1 MKKYFSLTVICV
13 IGVSFLSVLLNY
25 QIKDVID
32 AASNQD
38 TYTFFSQIAYLL
50 GIILLLLVVEYGRK
64 VFNILYLNK
73 VGSYFHSKSLNC
85 SVEKGISLQEEQ
97 LSVGEKVS
105 EITNDIEMVKELH
118 YDTKISMIQGLTS
131 FIFSTIA
138 LYYLNIWVATAILLT
153 MLLPILIPLLFKNS
167 LKRKQESISLAK
179 KKYITY
185 LSDLLKNKL
194 LVKNSHSYRKIMGV
208 AVLK

>member
-1 MKKYFSLTVICV
+1 MNKYFSLTVICV
-13 IGVSFLSVLLNY
+13 MGVSFLSVLLNY

-32 AASNQD
+32 AVSNQD
-38 TYTFFSQIAYLL
+38 TYTFFSQIAYLI
-50 GIILLLLVVEYGRK
+50 GIILLLLIVEYGRK
-64 VFNILYLNK
+64 VFNTLYLNK
-73 VGSYFHSKSLNC
+73 VGSYFHYKSLNF
-85 SVEKGISLQEEQ
+85 SVRQGISLQEEEQ

-118 YDTKISMIQGLTS
+118 YDTKISMIQGVTS

-153 MLLPILIPLLFKNS
+153 MLLPIMLPLLFKNS
-167 LKRKQESISLAK
+167 LKRKQESISMAK

-185 LSDLLKNKL
+185 LSDL
-194 LVKNSHSYRKIMGV
+194 
-208 AVLK
+208 